1 MPALLQVNQ
10 VSYHHPQAHS
20 DYAIRRVTF
29 AVQPK
34 QICAVVGASGSGKT
48 TLLRLISGT
57 LEPEQG
63 TIYLSGQRVTGPSQN
78 LVPGHPDIRT
88 VFQDF
93 ALEPNLSVYHN
104 IAHPLRAYRPDYRK
118 HRTHELIERLA
129 LSGLE
134 NQRPASLSG
143 GEKQRV
149 ALARAL
155 AEEPVLL
162 LLDEPF
168 SQVDPPLKNRLM
180 NEVVDI
186 LQETAGT
193 ALFVTHDARDAL
205 AWSNQVVVL
214 QGGEMVQ
221 QGTPPQIYEQPVNS
235 YVAQLMGECSLI
247 PTEKFCR
254 WFPHYAARG
263 ATWIGIRPE
272 HVSVSSD
279 PERGIKGKVVRSNYR
294 GAYYAILVRLGDGT
308 ELLVYHPDLL
318 TIDAVITVFVQLDKV
333 LPLSEKIGDTL

>member
-1 MPALLQVNQ
+1 MPALLQVDQ
-10 VSYHHPQAHS
+10 VSYRHHQAHS

-29 AVQPK
+29 AVQSK
-34 QICAVVGASGSGKT
+34 QICAIVGASGSGKT

-57 LEPEQG
+57 LEPDQG
-63 TIYLSGQRVTGPSQN
+63 TVRLSGQRVTGPSQN

-93 ALEPNLSVYHN
+93 ALAPNLSVYHN
-104 IAHPLRAYRPDYRK
+104 IAHLLRAYRPDYRK
-118 HRTHELIERLA
+118 QRIRELIERLG

-134 NQRPASLSG
+134 DQRPASLSG

-168 SQVDPPLKNRLM
+168 SQVDPPLKNQLM
-180 NEVVDI
+180 NEVTDI

-205 AWSNQVVVL
+205 AWSNQMVVL
-214 QGGEMVQ
+214 RGGEMVQ

-254 WFPHYAARG
+254 WFPRYAAPG
-263 ATWIGIRPE
+263 AAWVGIRPE
-272 HVSVSSD
+272 HVQPSVDSKQ
-279 PERGIKGKVVRSNYR
+279 GIG
-294 GAYYAILVRLGDGT
+294 GGW
-308 ELLVYHPDLL
+308 
-318 TIDAVITVFVQLDKV
+318 
-333 LPLSEKIGDTL
+333 